1 MPQTNILKVN
11 DKIFNELFCD
21 GIGEYVTIVFCGK
34 NCLYVLSGHC
44 KQPVSLTA
52 CAVISLSTV
61 SRIKSER

>member
-34 NCLYVLSGHC
+34 
-44 KQPVSLTA
+44 
-52 CAVISLSTV
+52 TV
-61 SRIKSER
+61 YMSYQGTVNSQ

>member
-34 NCLYVLSGHC
+34 LFICPIRAL
-44 KQPVSLTA
+44 
-52 CAVISLSTV
+52 
-61 SRIKSER
+61 